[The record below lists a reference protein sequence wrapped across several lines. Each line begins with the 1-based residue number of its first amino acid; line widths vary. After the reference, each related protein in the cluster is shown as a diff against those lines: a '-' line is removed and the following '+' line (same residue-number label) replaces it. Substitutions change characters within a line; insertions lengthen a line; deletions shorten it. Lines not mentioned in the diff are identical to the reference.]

1 MKLKF
6 LLIGVVVVLLTS
18 VTALAQAEPIQI
30 EFWSLL
36 TGSQADILQ
45 QHITQF
51 NELHDDIEVT
61 YVSQGGYA
69 ELQQKLLASVS
80 AGNTPA
86 VTMVD
91 YGFVPLYAQNGVF
104 APLNPF
110 FTEED
115 EADLIPGLLAD
126 LTYEGQVYAL
136 PYNRSTQGFYYN
148 ADLLAEFGFEPAQT
162 WEEFAEQ
169 ARAIHAANPEYYGG
183 YAYANAWEFAP
194 VILGWG
200 GRFNDDECNVTL
212 NEPEVVGAINFFK
225 DLNAEGAMTLPNAL
239 DGSLEEVNSDF
250 VQGRVA
256 YLIKSTSWLTRL
268 GSVVDFA
275 WDFTMMP
282 AGPNGRFVTN
292 GGANL
297 AISAAAS
304 PEVQAASWELIRYLT
319 DTEQTGEFH
328 VSTGYMPVRY
338 SALELPAVQELH
350 AEFPR
355 YRLSIDQLE
364 YATATACVARNVS
377 QYVGVV
383 NEALQ
388 RVWING
394 EDTQAVFDQVTADL
408 QDVIDEMKAD
418 GTLVN

>member
-6 LLIGVVVVLLTS
+6 LLIGVMIVLLTS
-18 VTALAQAEPIQI
+18 VTGFAQEEPIQI

-36 TGSQADILQ
+36 PGVQAEILQ
-45 QHITQF
+45 GHIAQF
-51 NELHDDIEVT
+51 NDQHDNIEVT
-61 YVSQGGYA
+61 YISQGGYA

-104 APLNPF
+104 APLNQF

-115 EADLIPGLLAD
+115 EADFIPGLLAD
-126 LTYEGQVYAL
+126 LTYQGEIYAL

-148 ADLLAEFGFEPAQT
+148 ADLLAEFDLEPAQT

-183 YAYANAWEFAP
+183 YAYANAWEFTP
-194 VILGWG
+194 VILSWG
-200 GRFNDDECNVTL
+200 GRINDEECNVTL
-212 NEPEVVGAINFFK
+212 NEPEVIAAINFFK
-225 DLNAEGAMTLPNAL
+225 ELNAEGAMTLPNAL
-239 DGSLEEVNSDF
+239 DGPLEEVNSDF

-268 GSVVDFA
+268 DSVVDFN

-282 AGPNGRFVTN
+282 AGPEGRFVTN

-297 AISAAAS
+297 AISAATP
-304 PEVQAASWELIRYLT
+304 PEVQAASWELIKYLT

-355 YRLSIDQLE
+355 YRLSVDQLE
-364 YATATACVARNVS
+364 YATATSCVARNVT
-377 QYVGVV
+377 QYVTVV

-388 RVWING
+388 RVWISG
-394 EDTQAVFDQVTADL
+394 EDAQTVFDQLTSDL
-408 QDVIDEMKAD
+408 QKVIDDMKAN